1 MQQNFIEYYVI
12 KLHVLAYLL
21 LGVIWHVQ
29 QKLVSVMSS
38 RCLDLAIY
46 TDLLAL
52 QLEGEETLKYRLR
65 LSFVSVES
73 WYLD

>member
-1 MQQNFIEYYVI
+1 
-12 KLHVLAYLL
+12 
-21 LGVIWHVQ
+21 
-29 QKLVSVMSS
+29 MSS

-65 LSFVSVES
+65 LSFVSAET